1 MPSLDDFELRI
12 MTREEQLRPC
22 ADRPVDITKP
32 GWDVRLRQRQHPLD
46 EAGIRR
52 DAETLLGELIN
63 HYCTNGEHTREAIRK
78 LFKEYQAFAWAVS
91 LSFDPKT
98 EESFRQ
104 HLLLF
109 SMKDQGT
116 DSRDA
121 LLLLQ
126 HLCGRAVA
134 AGVNTGPILKEI
146 ADLSS
151 DKNKYGMGSTKDML
165 LKASRK

>member
-1 MPSLDDFELRI
+1 MPGPVCVILEVFSSALSDNIL
-12 MTREEQLRPC
+12 EQQVQL
-22 ADRPVDITKP
+22 AFGQKP
-32 GWDVRLRQRQHPLD
+32 AEKLYSILG
-46 EAGIRR
+46 R
-52 DAETLLGELIN
+52 DAEILLGELIN

-109 SMKDQGT
+109 SMKDQGM